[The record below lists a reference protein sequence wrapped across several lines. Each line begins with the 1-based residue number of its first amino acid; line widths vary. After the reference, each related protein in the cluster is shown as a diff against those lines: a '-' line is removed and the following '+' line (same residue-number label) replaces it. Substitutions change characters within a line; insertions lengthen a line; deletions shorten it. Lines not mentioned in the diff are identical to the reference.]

1 MAKRALI
8 TGITGQDGSYLA
20 EWLLSQGYEV
30 HGLVRRTNATDGS
43 HIEGLCNDPE
53 IFNRR
58 LFLHFAE
65 LTEATA
71 LRRVLAEVAADEVY
85 HLAAQSHVGLSFDMA
100 EITCEITAMTT
111 LRLLSILRD
120 LPAGTRFFHASSSE
134 IFGRPASSP
143 QDESTPVN
151 PVNPYGCA
159 KAYATQMA
167 RVYRE
172 NYRLHIS
179 NGILY
184 NHESPRRGENFVTRK
199 ITRAAAS
206 IKLGLSKDLVMGSVE
221 AQRDW
226 GHAEDFTRGMWLALQ
241 QAEPGDYVFATGK
254 LHSVRDVLDIAFSAL
269 NLRWEDFVK
278 QDDKFMRPAEPSQL
292 VGNAAKAKTSL
303 NWQPKWTFGSMIEQM
318 VRADYD
324 RLQAQQR

>member
-20 EWLLSQGYEV
+20 EWLLKQGYEV
-30 HGLVRRTNATDGS
+30 HGLVRRINATGGT
-43 HIEGLCNDPE
+43 HIEGLCKDPE

-65 LTEATA
+65 LREASA
-71 LRRVLAEVAADEVY
+71 LRRVLADVGADEIY

-120 LPAGTRFFHASSSE
+120 LPVGTRFFHASSSE
-134 IFGRPASSP
+134 AFGRPIASP
-143 QDESTPVN
+143 QDETTPFN

-159 KAYATQMA
+159 KAYATNMA

-172 NYRLHIS
+172 NYHFHIS

-199 ITRAAAS
+199 ISRAAAA
-206 IKLGLSKDLVMGSVE
+206 IKLGLAKDLVIGSID

-241 QAEPGDYVFATGK
+241 QSEPGDYIFATGK
-254 LHSVRDVLDIAFSAL
+254 LHSVRDILEIAFNTL
-269 NLRWEDFVK
+269 GLKWQDFVT
-278 QDDKFMRPAEPSQL
+278 QDEKFMRPPELGQL
-292 VGNAAKAKTSL
+292 LGNPAKAHQVL
-303 NWQPKWTFGSMIEQM
+303 NWHPEWTFERMIEQM
-318 VRADYD
+318 VRSDFNT
-324 RLQAQQR
+324 LSAQKR

>member
-30 HGLVRRTNATDGS
+30 HGLVRRMNAAEGS

-65 LTEATA
+65 LTESTA
-71 LRRVLAEVAADEVY
+71 LRRVLAEVAADEIY

-134 IFGRPASSP
+134 IFGRPATSP
-143 QDESTPVN
+143 QDESTPTN
-151 PVNPYGCA
+151 PINPYGCA

-167 RVYRE
+167 RVYRSS
-172 NYRLHIS
+172 YHLQIS

-199 ITRAAAS
+199 ITRAAAA
-206 IKLGLSKDLVMGSVE
+206 IKLGLAKDLVMGSVDS
-221 AQRDW
+221 QRDW

-241 QAEPGDYVFATGK
+241 QPEPGDYVFATGQP
-254 LHSVRDVLDIAFSAL
+254 HSVRDVLDAAFSAL
-269 NLRWEDFVK
+269 ELRWEDFVR
-278 QDDKFMRPAEPSQL
+278 QDEQFMRPMETSQL
-292 VGNAAKAKTSL
+292 IGNAAKAKRVL
-303 NWQPKWTFGSMIEQM
+303 GWQPKWSFSGMIEQM
-318 VRADYD
+318 VRADFD
-324 RLQAQQR
+324 RLSAQQR

>member
-20 EWLLSQGYEV
+20 EWLLKQGYEV
-30 HGLVRRTNATDGS
+30 HGLVRRINATGGT
-43 HIEGLCNDPE
+43 HIEGLCRDPE

-65 LTEATA
+65 LREASA
-71 LRRVLAEVAADEVY
+71 LRRVLADVGADEIY

-134 IFGRPASSP
+134 AFGRTSASP
-143 QDESTPVN
+143 QDETTPFN

-159 KAYATQMA
+159 KAYATNMA

-172 NYRLHIS
+172 NYHFHIT

-199 ITRAAAS
+199 ISRAAAA
-206 IKLGLSKDLVMGSVE
+206 IKLGLAKELVMGSID

-241 QAEPGDYVFATGK
+241 QPESGDYIFATGK
-254 LHSVRDVLDIAFSAL
+254 LHSVRDILEIAFTTIGL
-269 NLRWEDFVK
+269 KWQDFVT
-278 QDDKFMRPAEPSQL
+278 QDEKFMRPPEPGQL
-292 VGNAAKAKTSL
+292 LGNPAKAHQVL
-303 NWQPKWTFGSMIEQM
+303 NWHPEWTFERMIEQM
-318 VRADYD
+318 VRSDFD
-324 RLQAQQR
+324 KLSGPQR